1 MHKLKNNDPEVYKT
15 FSEGNLAI
23 RRTMAESGHD

>member
-1 MHKLKNNDPEVYKT
+1 MNSLKNNDPEVYKL

-23 RRTMAESGHD
+23 RRTMAESGQD